1 MAIKNQNNCA
11 INSRKNYS
19 QQNRSNGQLKD
30 FGNSCKVLNKR
41 KEEECENL
49 LFLSQGKSRGIRV
62 FFFIN
67 FWRGRA
73 IKLGLGAFWE
83 LFGNFFFIYVT
94 LISTLVRA
102 FKHCSCVRVEDIL
115 WWICFIFTIYYFDL
129 PATFIFSRKI
139 NRFYLRIMALCVLMI
154 VFLTFL
160 FTLLKNLKIFR
171 RRWIIFS
178 IQFLT
183 IFFFIL
189 TPLSFCLATWDEF
202 NVWSIYIAYVG
213 TQSALALIAV
223 L

>member
-49 LFLSQGKSRGIRV
+49 LFLSQGKSRGI
-62 FFFIN
+62 
-67 FWRGRA
+67 
-73 IKLGLGAFWE
+73 
-83 LFGNFFFIYVT
+83 
-94 LISTLVRA
+94 
-102 FKHCSCVRVEDIL
+102 RVEDIL